1 MRQPRRASNVA
12 ACTRKAHAA
21 MLTLDQLSQAGAALQ
36 VALVDILL
44 SADNA
49 VVIALACRGLQLSE
63 RRRAY
68 VAGTVAAVAMRL
80 LFASGIVFVLALPFL
95 KLVGGAALLVIAIR
109 LVVEEL
115 PAETKSPAAGAD
127 RVPAVDRTPLWRA
140 VTAIL
145 VGDFVMSGDNVVAVT
160 ALANGSVLLLVA
172 GLSLSIPLL
181 VFGSALLQRLIG
193 GNVALVF
200 LAGMSL
206 GWVAGAI
213 AVSDPAIA
221 AWVAG
226 QAPALT
232 ITLPSGAAILVGW
245 QALILRRRAAL
256 DAARR
261 QQTGRGSAQLDFPH
275 FTSRGRAFQ

>member
-1 MRQPRRASNVA
+1 
-12 ACTRKAHAA
+12 
-21 MLTLDQLSQAGAALQ
+21 MLTLDQLPQAGAALQ

-49 VVIALACRGLQLSE
+49 VVIALACRGLQPSD

-68 VAGTVAAVAMRL
+68 VIGTVAAVAMRL
-80 LFASGIVFVLALPFL
+80 LFASGIVFVLAWPFL
-95 KLVGGAALLVIAIR
+95 KLLGGAALLIIAIR
-109 LVVEEL
+109 LIVDEL
-115 PAETKSPAAGAD
+115 PAETKSPAADAD
-127 RVPAVDRTPLWRA
+127 GVPTVDRTPLWRA

-145 VGDFVMSGDNVVAVT
+145 VGDFVMSGDNVVAVA

-181 VFGSALLQRLIG
+181 VFGSSLLQRLID
-193 GNVALVF
+193 GNVTLVF

-221 AWVAG
+221 SWVAE
-226 QAPALT
+226 QAPALPV
-232 ITLPSGAAILVGW
+232 TLPFGAAVLVGW
-245 QALILRRRAAL
+245 QALILRRREAP

-261 QQTGRGSAQLDFPH
+261 
-275 FTSRGRAFQ
+275 